1 MCITATA
8 PRRWSSRVRRSAS
21 SRCTNIRGIRE
32 PGRSTSAAAGMCS
45 TCRGRVACRAPSM
58 CATSSPAWM
67 LRSRGGA
74 RTFSSSPRAST
85 RSRAIHSA
93 SSPWSPTTSS
103 NGRTRCASGWERG
116 PSSVC
121 WRAATDSTCSRPVSS
136 HSFARYLED
145 VTAPPPTV
153 PAQQPQASKNWPASL
168 YRRSDG
174 VLEQDISPARIRE
187 TLQAGEGELWVD
199 IDSTNMHQLALLE
212 KVFAFHPLSIEDT
225 LSPGT
230 RVKFEEYERYVFV
243 VMAVIRF
250 DEGTPEPYD
259 LATSNL
265 YFFLGKNF
273 LVTVHALPQQSCEL
287 VRERLIRNPELLA
300 RGVEMAMHNI
310 IDQSVDA
317 YFPMVE
323 ELNTMVDGLEER
335 LFERFNPGLIHEIF
349 KAKRAAF
356 SLRRHVGPLREVLN
370 ILTNRPCGF
379 IRPET
384 QLYYRDVYDHTIRIA
399 DSMDTVRDLLA
410 GVLETYLSQTSNRL
424 NTVMKQLSL
433 VATIA
438 LPLIVIAGI
447 FGMNFS
453 QMPSTHNPYGFYGA
467 LVVMAVTSG
476 VIVWWLKKNRW
487 L

>member
-1 MCITATA
+1 M
-8 PRRWSSRVRRSAS
+8 
-21 SRCTNIRGIRE
+21 
-32 PGRSTSAAAGMCS
+32 
-45 TCRGRVACRAPSM
+45 
-58 CATSSPAWM
+58 
-67 LRSRGGA
+67 
-74 RTFSSSPRAST
+74 
-85 RSRAIHSA
+85 
-93 SSPWSPTTSS
+93 
-103 NGRTRCASGWERG
+103 
-116 PSSVC
+116 
-121 WRAATDSTCSRPVSS
+121 SS
-136 HSFARYLED
+136 HSCARYLED

-168 YRRSDG
+168 YRRPDG

-187 TLQAGEGELWVD
+187 ILQAGEGELWVG

-273 LVTVHALPQQSCEL
+273 LVTVHALPSKSCAV
-287 VRERLIRNPELLA
+287 VRERLVRNPELLA
-300 RGVEMAMHNI
+300 RGVEMVMHNI

-335 LFERFNPGLIHEIF
+335 LFERFDPGLIHEIF

-384 QLYYRDVYDHTIRIA
+384 QLYYRDVYDHTIRIVE
-399 DSMDTVRDLLA
+399 SMDTVRDLLA

-424 NTVMKQLSL
+424 NTVMKQLSI

-453 QMPSTHNPYGFYGA
+453 QMPFTHNPYGFYGA

-476 VIVWWLKKNRW
+476 VIMWWLKKNRW